1 MTENDKNLIAGL
13 AFEAAAKEIGADIT
27 KLLKAIK
34 TEYGR
39 EVFTMNELVTILKK
53 CDFTEKEISA
63 IIQDGLKNRN
73 IGRVSFR
80 RTSKRP
86 ARNNIIIIL

>member
-1 MTENDKNLIAGL
+1 MIVVNE
-13 AFEAAAKEIGADIT
+13 
-27 KLLKAIK
+27 LLKAIK
-34 TEYGR
+34 TEYGK

-53 CDFTEKEISA
+53 CDFAEKEISA

-86 ARNNIIIIL
+86 ARNSLIIIL